1 MIAAA
6 FLGDCPPGHHVNHI
20 NHDKTDNRL
29 ANLEYTSPSGNK
41 IHALK
46 EQRVSN
52 TLSPEIVRWIRG
64 IGDSRPR
71 AAIAREL
78 GIDPST
84 VSRILLGETY
94 QWIE

>member
-1 MIAAA
+1 
-6 FLGDCPPGHHVNHI
+6 
-20 NHDKTDNRL
+20 
-29 ANLEYTSPSGNK
+29 
-41 IHALK
+41 
-46 EQRVSN
+46 
-52 TLSPEIVRWIRG
+52 VRWIRG